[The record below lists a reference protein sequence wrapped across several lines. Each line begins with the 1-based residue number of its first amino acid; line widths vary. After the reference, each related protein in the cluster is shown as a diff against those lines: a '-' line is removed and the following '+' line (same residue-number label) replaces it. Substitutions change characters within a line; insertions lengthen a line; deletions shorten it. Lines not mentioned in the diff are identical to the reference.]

1 MNLVILKLEGSMM
14 CKTDEIGEICISS
27 ISCGSGYFGL
37 SGKSEQYFKVC
48 CASIRQ
54 WVVILIK
61 RSCLN
66 T

>member
-1 MNLVILKLEGSMM
+1 MM

-54 WVVILIK
+54 WVV
-61 RSCLN
+61 N
-66 T
+66 